1 MNRDTVKKTA
11 RATSDWAVEGRRE
24 KPYDA
29 VDHLVFPEAPDPNSL
44 KLQLS

>member
-29 VDHLVFPEAPDPNSL
+29 VDHLVFPLRRPIPIVSNCN
-44 KLQLS
+44 